1 MTNEAA
7 PKPLVESVPAATLHE
22 AIRDLGVT
30 HVLTVPDTHQKSL
43 LASLMAD
50 PELTTLTLSTED
62 EALGVNAG
70 LWMGGVDA
78 LVLIQNVGFFAS
90 MNGVR
95 GVCMDMHVP
104 TCMLVGQYARDV
116 TLPTA
121 EDPVSGVRLIEP
133 VIKSLDIP
141 YYVIDGPEDV
151 GVLKQAYERSRAER
165 GPVVVLVSAP
175 TS

>member
-1 MTNEAA
+1 MANKAG
-7 PKPLVESVPAATLHE
+7 PKPLVESVPADVLHA
-22 AIRDLGVT
+22 AIKQLGVT
-30 HVLTVPDTHQKSL
+30 HILTVPDTHQKTL

-50 PELTTLTLSTED
+50 PELTTLTLATED
-62 EALGVNAG
+62 EVLGVNAG
-70 LWMGGVDA
+70 LWIGGVDA

-95 GVCMDMHVP
+95 GVCIDMRVP

-116 TLPTA
+116 TVPV
-121 EDPVSGVRLIEP
+121 EDNDASGVRLIEA
-133 VIKSLDIP
+133 VIRSLDIP
-141 YYVIDGPEDV
+141 CYVIDGPDDV
-151 GVLKQAYERSRAER
+151 GVLQRAYEQSRAER

>member
-1 MTNEAA
+1 MTNETA
-7 PKPLVESVPAATLHE
+7 PRPLVESVPAGVLHD
-22 AIRDLGVT
+22 AIRDPGVT
-30 HVLTVPDTHQKSL
+30 HILTVPDTHQKTL

-50 PELTTLTLSTED
+50 PALTTLTLSTED
-62 EALGVNAG
+62 EALGVNCG
-70 LWMGGVDA
+70 LWIGGVDA
-78 LVLIQNVGFFAS
+78 LVLIQNVGFFAA

-104 TCMLVGQYARDV
+104 TCMLVGQYAIDV
-116 TLPTA
+116 TV
-121 EDPVSGVRLIEP
+121 PVPQNEASGVRLIEP
-133 VIKSLDIP
+133 VIRSLDIP

-151 GVLKQAYERSRAER
+151 GVLKQAYDRSRAER

>member
-7 PKPLVESVPAATLHE
+7 PKPLYESVEASVLHE
-22 AIRDLGVT
+22 AIRGLGVS

-50 PELTTLTLSTED
+50 PDLTTLTLSTED

-70 LWMGGVDA
+70 LWMGGVEA
-78 LVLIQNVGFFAS
+78 LVLIQNVGFFAA

-104 TCMLVGQYARDV
+104 TCMLVGQYAIDV
-116 TLPTA
+116 TVPVSESA
-121 EDPVSGVRLIEP
+121 VSGVRLIEP

-151 GVLKQAYERSRAER
+151 GVLKQAFDQSRAER
-165 GPVVVLVSAP
+165 GPVVVLVTAP

>member
-7 PKPLVESVPAATLHE
+7 PKPLYDSVPADALHK
-22 AIRDLGVT
+22 AVKDLGVT
-30 HVLTVPDTHQKSL
+30 HVLTVPDTHQRTL

-50 PELTTLTLSTED
+50 PALTTLTLSTED

-70 LWMGGVDA
+70 LWIGGVDA
-78 LVLIQNVGFFAS
+78 LVLIQNVGFFAA

-95 GVCMDMHVP
+95 GVCMDMRVP
-104 TCMLVGQYARDV
+104 TCMLVGQYAIDV
-116 TLPTA
+116 TVPVP
-121 EDPVSGVRLIEP
+121 ESEVSGVRLIEP

-141 YYVIDGPEDV
+141 YYVIDRPEDV
-151 GVLKQAYERSRAER
+151 GVLQQAYDQSRAER
-165 GPVVVLVSAP
+165 GPVVVLVTAP